1 MKSMTGF
8 GRGNFTGENL
18 SVAVELK
25 TVNNRFLDVNL
36 RLPQELQALE
46 TIIKR
51 HISVRLSRGRV
62 DVNLSFER
70 TSEIVYELN
79 RPLINGYLSAL
90 KQLQQDFKLSGEPDL
105 NVIARLPGVMQTARE
120 ELTETAQVAVEDALD
135 IALNELE
142 AMRSREGDALE
153 TELNSRLDE
162 IERQTAVI
170 EPNAASVA
178 ETYRLKLTKKISDFL
193 AKSDAQIE
201 LDAGRLAQEVAYLSE
216 RSDISEELTRLKSHV
231 AQFRETCGTQ
241 SDAGKRLD
249 FLTQELNREA
259 NTILSKA
266 TDMIIK
272 EAALAIKAEIEKLRE
287 QVQNIE

>member
-1 MKSMTGF
+1 MTGF
-8 GRGNFTGENL
+8 GRGSFTGENL
-18 SVAVELK
+18 AVAVELK

-36 RLPQELQALE
+36 RLPSELQTLE
-46 TIIKR
+46 TVFKR
-51 HISVRLSRGRV
+51 HISGRLSRGRV

-70 TSEIVYELN
+70 TSEVVYELN

-90 KQLQQDFKLSGEPDL
+90 KQLQTDFNLSGEPDL

-120 ELTETAQVAVEDALD
+120 ELNKTTQIAVENALD
-135 IALNELE
+135 AALNELE
-142 AMRSREGDALE
+142 AMRQREGDALK
-153 TELNSRLDE
+153 TELSARLAE
-162 IERQTAVI
+162 IERQTALI

-178 ETYRLKLTKKISDFL
+178 ENYRVKVSKKIADFL

-201 LDAGRLAQEVAYLSE
+201 LEAGRLAQEVAYLSE
-216 RSDISEELTRLKSHV
+216 RSDISEELARLKSHV
-231 AQFRETCGTQ
+231 AQFRETC
-241 SDAGKRLD
+241 DAPGEIGKRLD

-266 TDMIIK
+266 TDMVIK
-272 EAALAIKAEIEKLRE
+272 EAALVIKAEIEKLRE

>member
-8 GRGNFTGENL
+8 GRGGFTGENL
-18 SVAVELK
+18 AVAVELK

-46 TIIKR
+46 SIIKR
-51 HISVRLSRGRV
+51 HIGARLSRGRV
-62 DVNLSFER
+62 DVSLSFER
-70 TSEIVYELN
+70 TSEIIYELN
-79 RPLINGYLSAL
+79 LPLINGYLSAL
-90 KQLQQDFKLSGEPDL
+90 KQLQAGFNLTGEPDL

-120 ELTETAQVAVEDALD
+120 ELTESAQVAVENALD

-142 AMRSREGDALE
+142 AMRAREGEALK
-153 TELNSRLDE
+153 TELQTRLDE

-170 EPNAASVA
+170 APNAASVA
-178 ETYRLKLTKKISDFL
+178 ETYRAKLNKKITDFL

-216 RSDISEELTRLKSHV
+216 RSDISEELARLKSHL
-231 AQFRETCGTQ
+231 AQFRETCDNQ
-241 SDAGKRLD
+241 SEAGKRLD

-266 TDMIIK
+266 TDLTIK
-272 EAALAIKAEIEKLRE
+272 EAALVIKAEIEKLRE
-287 QVQNIE
+287 QVQNVE

>member
-1 MKSMTGF
+1 MTGF
-8 GRGNFTGENL
+8 GRGSFSSDNL
-18 SVAVELK
+18 AVAVELK

-36 RLPQELQALE
+36 RLPQELQSLE
-46 TIIKR
+46 TILKR
-51 HISVRLSRGRV
+51 HISSRLSRGRV

-79 RPLINGYLSAL
+79 LPLINGYLSAL

-120 ELTETAQVAVEDALD
+120 ELDETAQVAVENALD

-142 AMRSREGDALE
+142 AMRAREGEALK

-170 EPNAASVA
+170 EPNAATVT
-178 ETYRLKLTKKISDFL
+178 ETYRAKLNKKITDFL
-193 AKSDAQIE
+193 SKSDAQIE

-216 RSDISEELTRLKSHV
+216 RSDISEELARLKSHIV
-231 AQFRETCGTQ
+231 QFRETCDNQ

-266 TDMIIK
+266 TDLAIK
-272 EAALAIKAEIEKLRE
+272 EAALVIKAEIEKLRE